1 MNNRFFF
8 PLWVK
13 LHRQDFQEGN
23 YGALLPWKFAICLV
37 ISFFSLNWVDL
48 GEPSKLLMIFNALA
62 AILTATGILA
72 AITINS
78 IQQVLLNIS
87 EPEFSSYL
95 EEVDVLD
102 YYMYFIIYFQGV
114 LITSLFIIAFG
125 LVFLSLDINNKYKYV
140 FSSLGIASF
149 LYSLVQALSSNI
161 LVRDLI
167 FYRSKFEKYKLMQ
180 K

>member
-1 MNNRFFF
+1 MSNRFFF

-13 LHRQDFQEGN
+13 LHKQDFQEGK
-23 YGALLPWKFAICLV
+23 YCSLLPWKLAICFIV
-37 ISFFSLNWVDL
+37 SFISLKWVNI
-48 GEPSKLLMIFNALA
+48 GEPDKLSMIFNALA

-95 EEVDVLD
+95 EEEGILD
-102 YYMYFIIYFQGV
+102 YYMYFIMYFQGV
-114 LITSLFIIAFG
+114 LIVSLFVITFG
-125 LVFLSLDINNKYKYV
+125 LISLSIDIDNKYKYI
-140 FSSLGIASF
+140 FTSLGLASF
-149 LYSLVQALSSNI
+149 LYSLVQAISSNI

-167 FYRSKFEKYKLMQ
+167 FYRSKFEQRKLR
-180 K
+180 

>member
-1 MNNRFFF
+1 MSNRFFF

-13 LHRQDFQEGN
+13 LHKQDFQEGK
-23 YGALLPWKFAICLV
+23 YSALVPWKLAVCGFA
-37 ISFFSLNWVDL
+37 SFASLNCINL
-48 GEPSKLLMIFNALA
+48 GDPAKLSMMFTALA

-95 EEVDVLD
+95 GEEDILD
-102 YYMYFIIYFQGV
+102 YYMYFIMYFQGV
-114 LITSLFIIAFG
+114 LIISLFIITFWLIA
-125 LVFLSLDINNKYKYV
+125 LSLDINEKFKYI
-140 FSSLGIASF
+140 FISLGVASF
-149 LYSLVQALSSNI
+149 LYSLVQAISSNM

-167 FYRSKFEKYKLMQ
+167 FYRSKFEERKKIM
-180 K
+180 